1 MKTVNAA
8 VKTLAAAVVV
18 GYIRVSTED
27 QNLGPDAQ
35 RAALEAWA
43 AAHGAE
49 LVAVFEDLGVS
60 GATPAAD
67 RPGLLAALGAVVD
80 LEANV
85 LLVAK
90 RDRLARDVVEAAM
103 TERLAARSG
112 ARVVSAAGEG
122 TDGDADDP
130 SGLLLR
136 RLVDAFAEYE
146 RAMIRSRTK
155 AALAVKKARGELV
168 GSVPY
173 GYRLAADGKTLVEV
187 PEELEV
193 VRVARELRAA
203 GLSYRATAEELE
215 TRGLVSRN
223 GRRFA
228 PTQISRF
235 LAA

>member
-1 MKTVNAA
+1 MKTINAA

-18 GYIRVSTED
+18 GYVRVSTED

-43 AAHGAE
+43 TAHGAE

-67 RPGLLAALGAVVD
+67 RPGLLAALGAVAD
-80 LEANV
+80 LEASV

-122 TDGDADDP
+122 TDGDVDDP

-155 AALAVKKARGELV
+155 AALAVKKSRGELV
-168 GSVPY
+168 GSVPF
-173 GYRLAADGKTLVEV
+173 GYRLAEDGKTLVEV
-187 PEELEV
+187 PEELEA

-215 TRGLVSRN
+215 ARGFVSRN